1 MHKNRNPQICS
12 IYSFP
17 APTSRFF
24 SFEPTAS
31 LLPRRLYT
39 FQPLTVSTAPV
50 VETALSARLKNG
62 NWPLTPATSIQ
73 VASSSSNPYHLMR
86 TGRQFLHP
94 VSQYALLAPC
104 REWKEGQHWRGRQ
117 EALPLLAR
125 PQWHV
130 WGAKHGTPGGC
141 GPSREAAG
149 DKPSHQ
155 CELRPEMAKR
165 GANFLLWAVKREDW
179 WWGRNLR

>member
-86 TGRQFLHP
+86 TW
-94 VSQYALLAPC
+94 S
-104 REWKEGQHWRGRQ
+104 
-117 EALPLLAR
+117 
-125 PQWHV
+125 
-130 WGAKHGTPGGC
+130 TIS
-141 GPSREAAG
+141 PSRESVRLASTLSEMIGGSALTR
-149 DKPSHQ
+149 PSGSVASTGASPMAR
-155 CELRPEMAKR
+155 LRSETWNTRWMRAESGSCR
-165 GANFLLWAVKREDW
+165 R
-179 WWGRNLR
+179 